1 MYKVH
6 NVQFRNV
13 SEMNASD
20 TRMTDQS
27 APRYAVIES
36 QLADAIE
43 RGTLPART
51 VLMEGAISKLFGTSR
66 TPVRV
71 ALNRL
76 CDRGLLLRFEGR
88 GFVVRGDNAGKPIR
102 ASLTHAMLG
111 LSEEDAADPA
121 PVTSQRIAQDFETV
135 LVHAL
140 PFGRFGVNEQAMADH
155 YNVSR
160 TVVRELL
167 SRLQDRGLIN
177 KNRRSHWIIGPLTAR
192 EVAQYFAI
200 RSKLEPLALEES
212 APRLPAS
219 DIKAMWGRLQH
230 ALDLGGDLSSDKL
243 DELERDMHAN
253 LLAASNNGHLLRM
266 VRQSQLALVV
276 NRVFASFIGTAPFSN
291 SLREHAI
298 VLEFIMRGAFQMA
311 ANALEEHL
319 RLAARR
325 TRQRLMT
332 LSVFPEPEFPRYL
345 VKRTP

>member
-1 MYKVH
+1 MSS
-6 NVQFRNV
+6 
-13 SEMNASD
+13 SEAIPID
-20 TRMTDQS
+20 PS
-27 APRYAVIES
+27 APRYAVIEK
-36 QLADAIE
+36 LVEAAIE

-51 VLMEGAISKLFGTSR
+51 VLMEGPIAKLFGTSR

-71 ALNRL
+71 ALNSL

-88 GFVVRGDNAGKPIR
+88 GFVVPGDGDPVR
-102 ASLTHAMLG
+102 APLTGPMLG
-111 LSEEDAADPA
+111 LPEDVSPDPA
-121 PVTSQRIAQDFETV
+121 PVTSQRIARDFETV

-177 KNRRSHWIIGPLTAR
+177 KNRRSHWVIGPLTAR

-200 RSKLEPLALEES
+200 RSKLEPLALEDS
-212 APRLPAS
+212 APRLPAR
-219 DIKAMWGRLQH
+219 DIKDMWGRLQT
-230 ALDLGGDLSSDKL
+230 ALDQGDDLSSDTL
-243 DELERDMHAN
+243 EELESDMHVR
-253 LLAASNNGHLLRM
+253 LLAGSNNSHLLRM
-266 VRQSQLALVV
+266 VHQSQLALVV
-276 NRVFASFIGTAPFSN
+276 NRVFASFIGTGPFKN

-298 VLEFIMRGAFQMA
+298 VFEFIMRGAYEMA
-311 ANALEEHL
+311 AQALEEHL
-319 RLAARR
+319 NLAARR

-345 VKRTP
+345 VKRAS